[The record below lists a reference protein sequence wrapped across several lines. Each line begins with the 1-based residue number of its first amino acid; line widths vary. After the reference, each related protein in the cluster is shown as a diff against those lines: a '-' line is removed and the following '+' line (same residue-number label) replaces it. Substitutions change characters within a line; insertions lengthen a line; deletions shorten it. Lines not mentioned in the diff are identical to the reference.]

1 MTRLLI
7 TGGAG
12 FISSHIIAHFLA
24 KTDWEIVVLDKFT
37 YASHGLARLKDIGA
51 YDNSRVKIHVVD
63 IARTMSDCLIDE
75 IGPVDYIF
83 HMAAGTHVDNSIR
96 SPRDFVVDNVTGTL
110 EMLEYARRLPSLKM
124 FLYFSTDEV
133 FGPAKVGQSFK
144 EWDRYNSRN
153 PYSATKAGGEELA
166 LAWCNTYKV
175 PVVITHT
182 MNVIGERQHI
192 EKFVPKVVRAALTGE
207 TLKIH
212 TDPKTGISGSR
223 VYLHGN
229 DVADALR
236 FLIHQAVI
244 GDKYNIAGSTEVS
257 NLEVAQLVQNILGR
271 TLYIDM
277 VEPKDV
283 RPGFDLRYDVDGSK
297 MREMGWAAPATFDE
311 NIRRTVLWYARPENR
326 EWLHL

>member
-1 MTRLLI
+1 
-7 TGGAG
+7 
-12 FISSHIIAHFLA
+12 
-24 KTDWEIVVLDKFT
+24 
-37 YASHGLARLKDIGA
+37 
-51 YDNSRVKIHVVD
+51 
-63 IARTMSDCLIDE
+63 
-75 IGPVDYIF
+75 
-83 HMAAGTHVDNSIR
+83 
-96 SPRDFVVDNVTGTL
+96 
-110 EMLEYARRLPSLKM
+110 MLEYARRLPSLKM

>member
-1 MTRLLI
+1 VRLLI

-12 FISSHIIAHFLA
+12 FISSHIIAHFLEQ
-24 KTDWEIVVLDKFT
+24 TDWEIVVLDKFT
-37 YASHGLARLKDIGA
+37 YASHGLQRLKEIGA
-51 YDNSRVKIHVVD
+51 YDNPRVKIHVVD

-110 EMLEYARRLPSLKM
+110 EMLEYARRISALKM

-166 LAWCNTYKV
+166 LAWANTYKV

-192 EKFVPKVVRAALTGE
+192 EKFVPKVVRAAVTGE
-207 TLKIH
+207 TLKLH
-212 TDPKTGISGSR
+212 ANPDGTFSSR

-236 FLIHQAVI
+236 VLANQAVI
-244 GDKYNIAGSTEVS
+244 GDKYNIAGIAEVS
-257 NLEVAQLVQNILGR
+257 NLNVARAVEQILECKIKIE
-271 TLYIDM
+271 T
-277 VEPKDV
+277 VTPTDV

-297 MREMGWAAPATFDE
+297 MRKMGWTPPAPFDE
-311 NIRRTVLWYARPENR
+311 SLRQTVLWMSLYENR
-326 EWLHL
+326 SWLNL